1 MANVPECLSLRVGL
15 KADLMLARK
24 TTSNSKS
31 PKMFEPQ
38 EVAESC
44 CVVAASSPYPSW
56 SVSASSRILGAA
68 HSGGGRARPVLSPL
82 RPASAVAPTEEPSG
96 APIPPTCMRNW
107 ETSMWAQLLSGPFS
121 CDRSEK
127 NKNNPNV
134 CVNVTLAFPPAHRLY
149 QPGIS
154 QTLISG
160 RAAIL
165 ILLRFSFFRVARP
178 LLAPRL
184 EEYGRSEQLGR
195 RRRRSMVSPWSMA
208 DGLMLDPSAALLG
221 LPRPLA
227 DRRRAP
233 QPPGSTANR
242 RRHRARAVRRDCA
255 AYTHFSHDVSEPY
268 THAYEDVWGRVQAHH
283 AHTGA
288 WRCKNNLHTRPCRT
302 WRLTWR
308 SKVWLLPF

>member
-1 MANVPECLSLRVGL
+1 MHAC
-15 KADLMLARK
+15 AR
-24 TTSNSKS
+24 
-31 PKMFEPQ
+31 
-38 EVAESC
+38 
-44 CVVAASSPYPSW
+44 
-56 SVSASSRILGAA
+56 SVSRPPPPGGGDSRPPTRAPASALRRARPPPSD
-68 HSGGGRARPVLSPL
+68 GGRAP
-82 RPASAVAPTEEPSG
+82 
-96 APIPPTCMRNW
+96 
-107 ETSMWAQLLSGPFS
+107 
-121 CDRSEK
+121 DRSEK

-165 ILLRFSFFRVARP
+165 ILLRFSVYRVARP

-208 DGLMLDPSAALLG
+208 DGLI
-221 LPRPLA
+221 PRPLA

-308 SKVWLLPF
+308 CKVWLLPF